1 MPNIWTSFRSQ
12 KCLRTVHGR
21 SIESKQIVL
30 SASDWKELEQIV
42 RTKLLSHAQFSYP
55 HEVPIQAIVALFSPG
70 DINMLTEVNHYDN
83 QDIYLWSIGQN
94 GKTSAYPTQWRNLAK
109 RIGKML
115 ELVEF
120 R

>member
-21 SIESKQIVL
+21 SIESKQIIL
-30 SASDWKELEQIV
+30 SSSDWKELEQIV
-42 RTKLLSHAQFSYP
+42 RAKLLAHAQFTYP
-55 HEVPIQAIVALFSPG
+55 VEVPIQSIVPLFSEL
-70 DINMLTEVNHYDN
+70 DIEMLCEVNHYDN
-83 QDIYLWSIGQN
+83 QDIYLWSIGRN

-109 RIGKML
+109 RIEKML
-115 ELVEF
+115 RLVEF